1 VYVIVSRA
9 SAAEHVQRL
18 NMAVDLLMK
27 NASPQEVVSSLV
39 RQTHVSV
46 RQAYRY
52 VHQAQQG
59 QRRLPLP
66 EAKAVFTV
74 KLPQSLI
81 ARVRRRARRQDQP
94 ISDWV
99 SEALQAAL
107 ARSQR
112 YG

>member
-1 VYVIVSRA
+1 MSRA

-18 NMAVDLLMK
+18 NMAVDLLTK
-27 NASPQEVVSSLV
+27 NVSPQEVVSSLV
-39 RQTHVSV
+39 RRAGVSV

-52 VHQAQQG
+52 VRQAQRAPQ
-59 QRRLPLP
+59 RLPLP

-74 KLPQSLI
+74 KLPEPLI
-81 ARVRRRARRQDQP
+81 ERVRRQARQQGQP

-99 SEALQAAL
+99 GAALQACL

-112 YG
+112 DG

>member
-1 VYVIVSRA
+1 MSRA
-9 SAAEHVQRL
+9 SAAEHIQRL
-18 NMAVDLLMK
+18 NMAVDLLTK

-39 RQTHVSV
+39 RQAHLSV

-66 EAKAVFTV
+66 EAKTVFTV
-74 KLPQSLI
+74 KLPESLLE
-81 ARVRRRARRQDQP
+81 RVRRRARSQGQP

-99 SEALQAAL
+99 SEVLQAAL
-107 ARSQR
+107 ARSRR

>member
-1 VYVIVSRA
+1 VSRA

-18 NMAVDLLMK
+18 NMAVDLLKK

-39 RQTHVSV
+39 HRAHVSV

-52 VHQAQQG
+52 LQKAQQG
-59 QRRLPLP
+59 PRRLPLP

-74 KLPQSLI
+74 KLPESLI
-81 ARVRRRARRQDQP
+81 VRVRRQARHRGQP

-99 SEALQAAL
+99 GQALQAFL
-107 ARSQR
+107 ERSQR
-112 YG
+112 HG